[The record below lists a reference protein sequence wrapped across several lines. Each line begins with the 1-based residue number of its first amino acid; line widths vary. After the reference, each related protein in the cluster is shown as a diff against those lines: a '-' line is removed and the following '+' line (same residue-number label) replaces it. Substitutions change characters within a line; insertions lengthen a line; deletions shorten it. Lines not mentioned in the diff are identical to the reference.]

1 MLSKPAL
8 GTVYEIKP
16 TSSVIPNFDLDI
28 PVDTIGRDAAR
39 AAVAEIQAQLPG
51 LIDSSAPMIGQKVP
65 QFVNDAIDT
74 LSARLPQMISDAA
87 PEIGAQIPALVS
99 QRLVPALQPEIDKIN
114 QRLWTGVAVL
124 SVAIVGSTWWLLREM
139 KAR

>member
-1 MLSKPAL
+1 
-8 GTVYEIKP
+8 
-16 TSSVIPNFDLDI
+16 
-28 PVDTIGRDAAR
+28 
-39 AAVAEIQAQLPG
+39 
-51 LIDSSAPMIGQKVP
+51 
-65 QFVNDAIDT
+65 
-74 LSARLPQMISDAA
+74 MISDAA